1 MVMGQISDRELHEEC
16 GVFGVFGVK
25 DAASLTYYGLHALQ
39 HRGQESCGIAVS
51 DTEGP
56 KGKVDYYKDMGL
68 VNEVFDE
75 ERLNRL
81 HGNIGVGHVRYSTAG
96 ASNRENAQ
104 PLIIHYIKGT
114 LAVAHNGNLTNS
126 AELRSEFELSGAIF
140 HSTSDT
146 EVIAYAITRERLS
159 SDSIEQ
165 AVEQTMDRLKG
176 AYSLVVM
183 SPRKLIA
190 ARDPQ
195 GFRPLCIGKLG
206 ENDIIASE
214 SCAITAAGGEFVR
227 DVEPGEIVVFDEN
240 GCRSIRTHCGCPTGL
255 CVFEYVYIARPD
267 SVVDGASVHRARRR
281 AGAFLALE
289 HPVQADVVIGVPDS
303 GLDAALGYSQQ
314 SGIPYGIGFLKN
326 KYIGRTFIQPNQK
339 LRENTVRIKLNP
351 IADTVRGKLILCP
364 EKTSAHYLLSTW
376 LHILGLKDEDVK
388 IQNVLPGPAVDMFS
402 KGFGDAVSIWA
413 PATYTAA
420 QKGYQI
426 AASSPDCG
434 IRQPILLLADREFA
448 DKNPEQVR
456 AFLRVYLRV
465 VDAMH
470 SEGFDAFVQEYIRF
484 NKTWNEKLMTR
495 EEAVEDLRAHPVFS
509 LGEQITLFHPE
520 SGNLRNWLRGITA
533 FYGRIGELSQEDVAN
548 LNAFGFLNDS
558 FLKGLQQ

>member
-1 MVMGQISDRELHEEC
+1 MRFRVLMSLLAFVLCLLPSHAKAAEQLQTAWIGEHEAFLVWYAKQK
-16 GVFGVFGVK
+16 GWDK
-25 DAASLTYYGLHALQ
+25 DAGLDIRMLRFGSGDKIVSRQGDYQWKIAGCGAVPTLMAASK
-39 HRGQESCGIAVS
+39 GQFYVVGIGNDES
-51 DTEGP
+51 D
-56 KGKVDYYKDMGL
+56 
-68 VNEVFDE
+68 
-75 ERLNRL
+75 LN
-81 HGNIGVGHVRYSTAG
+81 
-96 ASNRENAQ
+96 
-104 PLIIHYIKGT
+104 
-114 LAVAHNGNLTNS
+114 
-126 AELRSEFELSGAIF
+126 AI
-140 HSTSDT
+140 
-146 EVIAYAITRERLS
+146 
-159 SDSIEQ
+159 
-165 AVEQTMDRLKG
+165 
-176 AYSLVVM
+176 
-183 SPRKLIA
+183 
-190 ARDPQ
+190 
-195 GFRPLCIGKLG
+195 
-206 ENDIIASE
+206 
-214 SCAITAAGGEFVR
+214 
-227 DVEPGEIVVFDEN
+227 
-240 GCRSIRTHCGCPTGL
+240 
-255 CVFEYVYIARPD
+255 YVRPD
-267 SVVDGASVHRARRR
+267 SPILKAKGANPRY
-281 AGAFLALE
+281 
-289 HPVQADVVIGVPDS
+289 PDV
-303 GLDAALGYSQQ
+303 
-314 SGIPYGIGFLKN
+314 YGN
-326 KYIGRTFIQPNQK
+326 
-339 LRENTVRIKLNP
+339 
-351 IADTVRGKLILCP
+351 ADTVRGKLILCP

-420 QKGYQI
+420 QKGSQL

-558 FLKGLQQ
+558 FLKGLHQ

>member
-1 MVMGQISDRELHEEC
+1 MANVLGCSVGSGSVRKPGKRTFSWVDEEIMKVRNPFAGLLALFFVVAWCLSGSAAFAKPLVPLRTAWLGEHETFLVWYAREKGWDKAEGLDLELLPFESGKNVIDEMQSSNWAIA
-16 GVFGVFGVK
+16 GVG
-25 DAASLTYYGLHALQ
+25 AMPALTASLSSRLYIVGI
-39 HRGQESCGIAVS
+39 GNDES
-51 DTEGP
+51 D
-56 KGKVDYYKDMGL
+56 
-68 VNEVFDE
+68 
-75 ERLNRL
+75 LN
-81 HGNIGVGHVRYSTAG
+81 
-96 ASNRENAQ
+96 
-104 PLIIHYIKGT
+104 
-114 LAVAHNGNLTNS
+114 
-126 AELRSEFELSGAIF
+126 AI
-140 HSTSDT
+140 
-146 EVIAYAITRERLS
+146 
-159 SDSIEQ
+159 
-165 AVEQTMDRLKG
+165 
-176 AYSLVVM
+176 
-183 SPRKLIA
+183 
-190 ARDPQ
+190 
-195 GFRPLCIGKLG
+195 
-206 ENDIIASE
+206 
-214 SCAITAAGGEFVR
+214 
-227 DVEPGEIVVFDEN
+227 
-240 GCRSIRTHCGCPTGL
+240 
-255 CVFEYVYIARPD
+255 YVRPD
-267 SVVDGASVHRARRR
+267 SPILKAKGANPRY
-281 AGAFLALE
+281 
-289 HPVQADVVIGVPDS
+289 PDV
-303 GLDAALGYSQQ
+303 
-314 SGIPYGIGFLKN
+314 YGN
-326 KYIGRTFIQPNQK
+326 
-339 LRENTVRIKLNP
+339 
-351 IADTVRGKLILCP
+351 ADTVRGKLILCP